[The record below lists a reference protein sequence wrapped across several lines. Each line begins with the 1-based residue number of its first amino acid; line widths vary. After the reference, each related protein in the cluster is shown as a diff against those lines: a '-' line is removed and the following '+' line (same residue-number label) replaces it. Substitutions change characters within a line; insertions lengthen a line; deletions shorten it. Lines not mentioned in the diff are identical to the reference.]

1 MQLLTHGI
9 AIAVMVRMAQS
20 FIPLTQDFVSAMTMY
35 NYTEQREVDRQLSSK
50 AQENLTFL
58 LQQML
63 CCDHQAIIRAHFV
76 IR

>member
-1 MQLLTHGI
+1 
-9 AIAVMVRMAQS
+9 
-20 FIPLTQDFVSAMTMY
+20 MTMY
-35 NYTEQREVDRQLSSK
+35 NYTEQREVDRKLSSK
-50 AQENLTFL
+50 AQENLTFF